1 MIQPHTHAYTPIA
14 TYTLHI
20 CVESLLDFF
29 PTQATTVHEVASLCQ
44 TGFPCGSAG
53 KKPACNSGDLGS
65 IPESRRSPGG
75 GHGNQL
81 QHSCLEN
88 PKDREDSPMGY
99 SPWIHTE
106 SDMTEV
112 TSPSTALGT
121 QDRAVNTS
129 DQNTCSWEACILL
142 K

>member
-1 MIQPHTHAYTPIA
+1 MKVDAR
-14 TYTLHI
+14 
-20 CVESLLDFF
+20 D
-29 PTQATTVHEVASLCQ
+29 
-44 TGFPCGSAG
+44 
-53 KKPACNSGDLGS
+53 KGS

-88 PKDREDSPMGY
+88 PEDREASPMGY

-106 SDMTEV
+106 SDTTEV

-129 DQNTCSWEACILL
+129 DQNTCSWGAYILL
-142 K
+142 KWNTINEIGKMYNKLGIEYY

>member
-1 MIQPHTHAYTPIA
+1 MTNIA
-14 TYTLHI
+14 
-20 CVESLLDFF
+20 
-29 PTQATTVHEVASLCQ
+29 
-44 TGFPCGSAG
+44 GFPVALLIKNPPASAG
-53 KKPACNSGDLGS
+53 DVRDMGLIPGLG
-65 IPESRRSPGG
+65 RSPGG